1 MKRITLLLL
10 AMVLAVGLMTVPAMA
25 GGSCPNCNF
34 SMMNPSLGNIGGYSQ
49 SGSGVSVYATTVGS
63 GGVTAD
69 AENTTTAYGNIKGTA
84 TPCNVTLSMYLNTE
98 TESTASESINP
109 GPINNFGTGTVA
121 MAGADGFAQITF
133 GNLNNFA
140 E

>member
-1 MKRITLLLL
+1 MKKIMLLLL

-25 GGSCPNCNF
+25 GSCPGCSF
-34 SMMNPSLGNIGGYSQ
+34 SMTNPSLANIGGYSQ
-49 SGSGVSVYATTVGS
+49 SGSGVSVNANTVGS
-63 GGVTAD
+63 GSVTAD

-84 TPCNVTLSMYLNTE
+84 TPCNVTLSMYLNTQ
-98 TESTASESINP
+98 TESTASESIN
-109 GPINNFGTGTVA
+109 GNNLGYGTVA

-133 GNLNNFA
+133 GNLSNFA